1 MAKKIATI
9 PFSGTAEQEQELR
22 ATIDALRDDPGCLM
36 PVMQKAQ
43 EIYGY
48 LPIEVQRIISEEL
61 NVPLEKVF
69 GVATFYAQFTMS
81 PKGKYR
87 ISVCLGTACYVKG
100 SGVVMEKLEEE
111 LGIQS
116 GEITQDGKFSLDDCR
131 CVGACGLAPVV
142 TINDDVYG
150 RLTGKPEEI
159 REILAKYAD

>member
-9 PFSGTAEQEQELR
+9 PFTGTPEQEQELR
-22 ATIDALRDDPGCLM
+22 ATIEALRDDPGCLM

-48 LPIEVQRIISEEL
+48 LPIEVQTLIAEEL
-61 NVPLEKVF
+61 HIPLEKVF
-69 GVATFYAQFTMS
+69 GVATFYAQFTLS

-100 SGVVMEKLEEE
+100 AGLVMEELEKA
-111 LGIQS
+111 LGIEC

-131 CVGACGLAPVV
+131 CVGACGLAPVI

-150 RLTGKPEEI
+150 RLVGKPEEI
-159 REILAKYAD
+159 QEILAKYAD